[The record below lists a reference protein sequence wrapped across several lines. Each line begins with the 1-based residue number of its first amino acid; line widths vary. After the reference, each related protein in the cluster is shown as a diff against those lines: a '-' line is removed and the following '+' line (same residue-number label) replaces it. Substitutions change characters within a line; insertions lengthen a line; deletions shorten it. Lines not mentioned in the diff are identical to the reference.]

1 MPSKGDEDDR
11 NKTLG
16 KPRKF
21 LGVRQRPSGR
31 WVSEI
36 KDSTRNL
43 RLWLGTYDTP
53 EEAAMAYDSVA
64 RILRGRNAKTN
75 FKYECLIATHEE
87 ISNLL
92 SRNPKLFHFLKYATM
107 KTFSS
112 SLRTSDIIVNNITQD
127 ETPLACSWASCD
139 DVFRVSFDS
148 QDDGESLPRL
158 RSSTRNSKVY
168 SSVYVAPSFNVTKE

>member
-1 MPSKGDEDDR
+1 MPSQDDDR
-11 NKTLG
+11 NKTVG

-53 EEAAMAYDSVA
+53 EEAALAYDSVA

-107 KTFSS
+107 KTISS
-112 SLRTSDIIVNNITQD
+112 TSSRKSDIVTNITQD
-127 ETPLACSWASCD
+127 ENHLARSWASCD
-139 DVFRVSFDS
+139 DGFRVSFDS
-148 QDDGESLPRL
+148 QNNGESCLPRL
-158 RSSTRNSKVY
+158 KSSTGNSKVY
-168 SSVYVAPSFNVTKE
+168 SSVYVAPSFNVSKE